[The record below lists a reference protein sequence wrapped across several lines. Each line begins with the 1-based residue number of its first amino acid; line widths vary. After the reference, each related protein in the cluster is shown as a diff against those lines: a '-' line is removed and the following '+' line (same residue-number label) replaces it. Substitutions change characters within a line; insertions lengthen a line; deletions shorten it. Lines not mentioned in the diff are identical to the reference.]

1 MDVVE
6 AERIVLEGIRV
17 DQERKKERE
26 RGRVSMGP
34 LVRKCNSNFF

>member
-17 DQERKKERE
+17 DQERKRERE
-26 RGRVSMGP
+26 SEYGATCTKM
-34 LVRKCNSNFF
+34 